1 KSGRQSRNVSK
12 SNRSS
17 VSESIVEENTKIAKL
32 FSPEGE
38 NTSFSYQSNDDIY
51 LEDYRE
57 GIPRNKKKRRKYLC
71 IVCGLFGILIVVVCI
86 IAYVLNI
93 QHEYM

>member
-1 KSGRQSRNVSK
+1 MSALKPLEKSGRQSRNVSK

-38 NTSFSYQSNDDIY
+38 NTSFSYHGNDDIY
-51 LEDYRE
+51 LEDY
-57 GIPRNKKKRRKYLC
+57 
-71 IVCGLFGILIVVVCI
+71 
-86 IAYVLNI
+86 
-93 QHEYM
+93 